1 MKQKKRKKKQKDNRA
16 AMEDTVSRENEAQGE
31 TGGKLD
37 PIPVELIIKDPT
49 PGRLRQHGWTGMLG
63 LPLHGLDF
71 LVDTELVFLLGNPDH
86 QRSTCTAT
94 RNTSNLYTEREM
106 IVEAPEGQVVGY
118 VQEDC
123 SAVGAVFS
131 ILDANGV
138 PVFKVQGLCTCCISP
153 CCPEGSYFVRPAT
166 ISITPG
172 TEFPKKIAFSDNT
185 NPPMQYQKIF
195 RATLPPLLL
204 HHVQGL
210 CWLPCDMSTIQDLPS
225 FRDSTTE
232 IFSTKEVINPFSDP
246 CPPVFPLLCAMS
258 YHVLYIMC

>member
-71 LVDTELVFLLGNPDH
+71 LVDTELVFLLGNPDVTSEIYLYGYKKH
-86 QRSTCTAT
+86 QQLVYREIEYPWCMMLCPGNRQFDMTGIREGQTVMKFRRPFRWESGCCGCCCCCC
-94 RNTSNLYTEREM
+94 LQEM

-210 CWLPCDMSTIQDLPS
+210 C
-225 FRDSTTE
+225 
-232 IFSTKEVINPFSDP
+232 
-246 CPPVFPLLCAMS
+246 
-258 YHVLYIMC
+258 